1 MGENRLLLRGENG
14 SVVSEVHF
22 ALVHGRGVTDHFVAG
37 ANGGCERRGVVSEMH
52 FALVRGRGVMDHFVT
67 GTNGGSEHRGV
78 ISEMTLPRFV
88 VAASRIALSP
98 TLILVMDVSVAI
110 SSISRLLTVFPA

>member
-1 MGENRLLLRGENG
+1 M
-14 SVVSEVHF
+14 HF
-22 ALVHGRGVTDHFVAG
+22 TLVRGRGVTDHFVTG
-37 ANGGCERRGVVSEMH
+37 ANGGCERRGVVSKMH

-78 ISEMTLPRFV
+78 ISEMHFARFV
-88 VAASRIALSP
+88 VAASQIALSP

-110 SSISRLLTVFPA
+110 SCHQSLVDCVSSLKGVKRLATKQKPYPLR